1 MLGFKPEI
9 TDFGSENTDY
19 GSENLKNTE
28 FIDFTENNGSMPENL
43 DNENINP
50 ESAFEL
56 EQFYH
61 RSGYQGFEI
70 YNDDISTKPK
80 FSILYIVLPLL
91 LAVLATLFSLH
102 FFRRKRSGIKGSN
115 NEPNQ
120 LRIQRKNLSEPQ
132 VFRNRRTDHENRP
145 NFNRPN
151 LKKTKSW
158 CKNCKFCFE

>member
-43 DNENINP
+43 DNENVNP
-50 ESAFEL
+50 ESAFEI

-132 VFRNRRTDHENRP
+132 VFRNRRTDHENHRVK
-145 NFNRPN
+145 R
-151 LKKTKSW
+151 
-158 CKNCKFCFE
+158 